1 MTSPAVSVL
10 LVPDRGTVP
19 SDAVAVVIDVLRAT
33 TTLSVALAHGA
44 GPVLPADSPEHAR
57 RLKERHPQA
66 LLCGERDGR
75 RIAGFDLGNSPA
87 EYGPEVVAGRP
98 LVFAS
103 TNGSLALLAAAAS
116 RRRWLGCFATAG
128 AVLEAVAR
136 EDRIVCVCAGK
147 LGRPSL
153 EDTAFAG
160 WLCARLAGRGAALD
174 PAARLAARLAPR
186 DDFDVRALVE
196 GSSHGRYLRGLG
208 GEFAR
213 DVEFAA
219 KVDRLD
225 RAFAV

>member
-1 MTSPAVSVL
+1 VKPAVSVL
-10 LVPDRGTVP
+10 LVPGAGTVP
-19 SDAVAVVIDVLRAT
+19 SDATAVVIDVLRAT
-33 TTLSVALAHGA
+33 TTLSVALANGA
-44 GPVLPADSPEHAR
+44 GPVLPADSPEQAR
-57 RLKERHPQA
+57 KLAERHPGA

-87 EYGPEVVAGRP
+87 EYGRDVVAGRT

-103 TNGSLALLAAAAS
+103 TNGSLALLAAHPA
-116 RRRWLGCFATAG
+116 RTRWLGCFATAG
-128 AVLEAVAR
+128 AVLEEVAKQ
-136 EDRIVCVCAGK
+136 DRVVCVCAGK

-160 WLCARLAGRGAALD
+160 WLCARLAGRGAQLD
-174 PAARLAARLAPR
+174 PAARMAARLAPR

-196 GSSHGRYLRGLG
+196 GSSHGRYLRALG

-213 DVEFAA
+213 DVAFAA
-219 KVDRLD
+219 GVDRLD